1 MENTN
6 GLDGHKEDEESRFED
21 FGISTLGRNCW
32 TYNALYAKE
41 IKLGRKEGPVD

>member
-32 TYNALYAKE
+32 TSNVFYAKDTC
-41 IKLGRKEGPVD
+41 KYDL